1 VSARLSEVWAQR
13 HLAQPIWEQRAWE
26 SMGPPLKRAVCRC
39 GLSCSR
45 AQEWPARARRTIWL
59 GRLSNRGKTETCRSC
74 EVPPSRNRCQGLATL
89 PTPFPEAHPKLPGR
103 QNLSNEQQ
111 PRTIVLST
119 LSSSKSRPRDRCG
132 LCRWRTLRHCR
143 CYGQK
148 RDDSSRISKHHFR
161 LPRFTLEFRLHESTK
176 TNPS

>member
-1 VSARLSEVWAQR
+1 VAAEVSARLSEVWAQR

-26 SMGPPLKRAVCRC
+26 SMGSPLKRAVCRC
-39 GLSCSR
+39 GLSSSR

-111 PRTIVLST
+111 PRTIVLSKPYVRPDPGQGQ
-119 LSSSKSRPRDRCG
+119 LSLPVRSVPVAHSAP
-132 LCRWRTLRHCR
+132 LPLLRTEAR
-143 CYGQK
+143 
-148 RDDSSRISKHHFR
+148 
-161 LPRFTLEFRLHESTK
+161 
-176 TNPS
+176 